1 MQPRFILEGTI
12 DEHLRSYTKKS
23 PAEFIKIRDDLYVV
37 DVMTVVG
44 NFGQVASLK
53 GIAIETF
60 HEAGFKLH
68 KWHSNVGT
76 FEEKRLGYN
85 TSEKKTGK

>member
-1 MQPRFILEGTI
+1 
-12 DEHLRSYTKKS
+12 
-23 PAEFIKIRDDLYVV
+23 
-37 DVMTVVG
+37 MTVVG

-53 GIAIETF
+53 DIAIETF

-68 KWHSNVGT
+68 KWHSIVGT

-85 TSEKKTGK
+85 TSERKNW